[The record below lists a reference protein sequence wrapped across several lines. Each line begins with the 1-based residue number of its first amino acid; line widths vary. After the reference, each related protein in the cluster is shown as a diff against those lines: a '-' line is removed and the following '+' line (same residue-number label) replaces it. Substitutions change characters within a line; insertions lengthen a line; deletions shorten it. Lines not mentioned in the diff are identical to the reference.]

1 MATLKGKSAFVTGGT
16 RGMGEA
22 IVRRLAAEGAS
33 VAFTYVKSD
42 DKAQQ
47 IVQDIQQNGGQAMA
61 IKADGTITGALVD
74 AIAVAT
80 AAFDKI
86 DILVN
91 NAALSI
97 GGPLETASERT
108 DDYNR
113 MIDINIRST
122 AEAIRTVQ
130 NFMPLGGRI
139 INIGSVGGRRIGGP
153 GLSDY
158 IATKAALS
166 AYTRGLAWD
175 LAPRKI
181 TVNSVEPGA
190 IDTDM
195 MPQDPIIREAYI
207 NAIPLKRLGKPEEIA
222 SMVNFLAG
230 DEASY
235 ITGSSFSVDGGIT
248 A

>member
-1 MATLKGKSAFVTGGT
+1 MATLKGKTAFVTGGT

-33 VAFTYVKSD
+33 VAFTYVNSD
-42 DKAQQ
+42 EKAHL
-47 IVQDIQQNGGQAMA
+47 IVQNILQSGGQALA
-61 IKADGTITGALVD
+61 IKADGAVKGAVMD
-74 AIAVAT
+74 AIT
-80 AAFDKI
+80 AAAEAFGKI

-91 NAALSI
+91 NAAAAI

-108 DDYNR
+108 NDYDR
-113 MIDINIRST
+113 MIDVNIRST
-122 AEAIRTVQ
+122 AEAVRTVQ
-130 NFMPLGGRI
+130 QFMPDGGRI
-139 INIGSVGGRRIGGP
+139 INMGSVGGRRIGGP

-222 SMVNFLAG
+222 SMVNFLASN
-230 DEASY
+230 EASY
-235 ITGSSFSVDGGIT
+235 ITGSAFSVDGGIT